1 MATKD
6 YVTSTGYKLTITP
19 LSPEISKLVS
29 KTVKFPKPPFYEIDV
44 LGGEKERV
52 EHTID
57 SLRTDEDREAWAEY
71 LSDYNI
77 ARVELLRQKARVVI
91 QKCVQVELPEDDT
104 WITIQEEIGIEV
116 PEDPRLRKVHF
127 IKTECIGSET
137 DIFAVVDAAEVL
149 ARFDA
154 VEYQDALNLFRDIL
168 PRDES

>member
-1 MATKD
+1 MATKE
-6 YVTSTGYKLTITP
+6 YVTSTGYKLTISP
-19 LSPEISKLVS
+19 LSPEISRLIS
-29 KTVKFPKPPFYEIDV
+29 KTVDFPKPPFYEIDV
-44 LGGEKERV
+44 LGGEKEKV

-57 SLRTDEDREAWAEY
+57 SLRTDEDRDAWAEY
-71 LSDYNI
+71 LSEHNI
-77 ARVELLRQKARVVI
+77 ARVELLRQKARAVV
-91 QKCVQVELPEDDT
+91 QKCVQVDFPEDDT
-104 WITIQEEIGIEV
+104 WITDQEELGIEV
-116 PEDPRLRKVHF
+116 PTDPRARKVHF